1 MPQGILMATKDI
13 TCNFIGEFKVGD
25 NIARN
30 AASLCKLVEANE
42 TEIFDKL
49 IVVQAGSI
57 VEAALDQI
65 FYRAK
70 NHTKEGVP
78 SIKEGDRAKIAAKKI
93 GRFKVIIDKM
103 EEYKLLDE
111 LGADIYREL
120 HTLREYRNRVHIQL
134 DSELPSVSRYENTAF
149 SKAIVKWA
157 LQLNVSILE
166 QLIKRFPRPEH
177 LAQHA
182 HEIKVPTL

>member
-1 MPQGILMATKDI
+1 MPQGDLMATKDI
-13 TCNFIGEFKVGD
+13 ICNFIGEFKVGD

-42 TEIFDKL
+42 NETFNKL

-65 FYRAK
+65 FYRAT

-78 SIKEGDRAKIAAKKI
+78 SIKQGDRAKIAAKKI
-93 GRFKVIIDKM
+93 SRFKVIIEKM

-120 HTLREYRNRVHIQL
+120 HTLREYRNRVHISLIVSYPAFLVTKARLSRKQL
-134 DSELPSVSRYENTAF
+134 
-149 SKAIVKWA
+149 
-157 LQLNVSILE
+157 
-166 QLIKRFPRPEH
+166 
-177 LAQHA
+177 
-182 HEIKVPTL
+182 